1 MPYIYSSEELKEYFI
16 GVYKSTEAKSPTV
29 EPGVERLR
37 RLELTRIRKASKSLI
52 DALRDMATSMPFV
65 ADLHPFYKDLLDLG
79 VGILRYKHA
88 LAKIGNATTAV
99 RAISK
104 ETIAALKTAY
114 AKDQIYRVR
123 KAFIARIIDL
133 IDDLAPELETIKS
146 ASSFF
151 KKLPDIDPE
160 LFTIVVSGAPN
171 VGKSSLVG
179 CLSTAKPEVAEYPFT
194 TKQIHVGHIFVKG
207 DKIQVIDT
215 PGLLDRPF
223 EEMNNIEKQAVLAL
237 RHLAKVILFV
247 VDPTYH
253 SGYDPHIQ
261 INIYNSIK
269 NNFNVPIVVILNKID
284 IADRE
289 EIRKIEE
296 LFGTNLIYI
305 SAKLCKG
312 IEELK
317 NKILEDYYVPYMLNK
332 LVDERRRVSVG
343 SRRQLPT

>member
-1 MPYIYSSEELKEYFI
+1 
-16 GVYKSTEAKSPTV
+16 
-29 EPGVERLR
+29 
-37 RLELTRIRKASKSLI
+37 
-52 DALRDMATSMPFV
+52 
-65 ADLHPFYKDLLDLG
+65 
-79 VGILRYKHA
+79 
-88 LAKIGNATTAV
+88 
-99 RAISK
+99 
-104 ETIAALKTAY
+104 
-114 AKDQIYRVR
+114 
-123 KAFIARIIDL
+123 
-133 IDDLAPELETIKS
+133 
-146 ASSFF
+146 
-151 KKLPDIDPE
+151 
-160 LFTIVVSGAPN
+160 
-171 VGKSSLVG
+171 
-179 CLSTAKPEVAEYPFT
+179 
-194 TKQIHVGHIFVKG
+194 
-207 DKIQVIDT
+207 
-215 PGLLDRPF
+215 
-223 EEMNNIEKQAVLAL
+223 KQAVLAL

>member
-1 MPYIYSSEELKEYFI
+1 MRFNVPYIYSSEELKEYFI

-215 PGLLDRPF
+215 PGLL
-223 EEMNNIEKQAVLAL
+223 
-237 RHLAKVILFV
+237 
-247 VDPTYH
+247 
-253 SGYDPHIQ
+253 
-261 INIYNSIK
+261 
-269 NNFNVPIVVILNKID
+269 
-284 IADRE
+284 
-289 EIRKIEE
+289 
-296 LFGTNLIYI
+296 
-305 SAKLCKG
+305 
-312 IEELK
+312 
-317 NKILEDYYVPYMLNK
+317 
-332 LVDERRRVSVG
+332 
-343 SRRQLPT
+343 